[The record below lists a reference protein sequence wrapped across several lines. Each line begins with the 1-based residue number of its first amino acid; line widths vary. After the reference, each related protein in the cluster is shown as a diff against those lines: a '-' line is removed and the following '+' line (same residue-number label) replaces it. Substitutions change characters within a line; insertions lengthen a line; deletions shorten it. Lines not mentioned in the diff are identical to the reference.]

1 MLIPGAIFA
10 VFCSVLQLLEY
21 FSEMKGRTGM
31 AGNFQSDSMD
41 QVDAFQDYYPD
52 DYAHCFGCGRLN
64 EKGLRIKSY
73 WDGDESVCRFRPNDY
88 YTGGMKTILYG
99 GIIASLIDCHGAGTA
114 AAAKARE
121 LGIQVKP
128 ANMPRFVTASLR
140 VDYLAPT
147 PVGVEL
153 ELRSTVKEIKGRKI
167 IVQVTLSA
175 AETLCAKGEGVYVQL
190 R

>member
-1 MLIPGAIFA
+1 MADDSQPG
-10 VFCSVLQLLEY
+10 L
-21 FSEMKGRTGM
+21 MDRT
-31 AGNFQSDSMD
+31 
-41 QVDAFQDYYPD
+41 DAFQDYYPD

-64 EKGLRIKSY
+64 EKGLKIKSY
-73 WDGDESVCRFRPNDY
+73 WDGKESVCRFLPNDY

-128 ANMPRFVTASLR
+128 GNMPRFVTAALK

-153 ELRSTVKEIKGRKI
+153 ELRSIVKEIKGRKV
-167 IVQVTLSA
+167 IVKVTVSSG
-175 AETLCAKGEGVYVQL
+175 ETLCAKGEGVFVQL
-190 R
+190 RDESS

>member
-1 MLIPGAIFA
+1 MAEDSRPDLI
-10 VFCSVLQLLEY
+10 
-21 FSEMKGRTGM
+21 
-31 AGNFQSDSMD
+31 D
-41 QVDAFQDYYPD
+41 QMDAFQNYYPD

-64 EKGLRIKSY
+64 EKGLKIKSY
-73 WDGDESVCRFRPNDY
+73 WDGDESVCHFRPNDY

-121 LGIQVKP
+121 LGIEVKP
-128 ANMPRFVTASLR
+128 GSMPRFVTAALK

-153 ELRSTVKEIKGRKI
+153 ELRSIVKEIKERK
-167 IVQVTLSA
+167 VTVAVTVSSG
-175 AETLCAKGEGVYVQL
+175 ESICAKGEGVFVQL
-190 R
+190 RDESV

>member
-1 MLIPGAIFA
+1 LI
-10 VFCSVLQLLEY
+10 LQLLRHFPGLEG
-21 FSEMKGRTGM
+21 ETDM
-31 AGNFQSDSMD
+31 AEDSRRDSLD
-41 QVDAFQDYYPD
+41 QTDAFQDYYPD

-64 EKGLRIKSY
+64 EKGLKIKSY
-73 WDGDESVCRFRPNDY
+73 WDGDESVCRFLPNDC

-121 LGIQVKP
+121 LGLQVKP
-128 ANMPRFVTASLR
+128 GDMPRFVTAALK

-153 ELRSTVKEIKGRKI
+153 ELRSIVREIKGRKV
-167 IVQVTLSA
+167 IVNVTVSTG
-175 AETLCAKGEGVYVQL
+175 ETLCAKGEGVFVQL
-190 R
+190 RDDV